1 MYYRV
6 LSLCIVLNHLR
17 KVIIYTWKKLTLS
30 GALSEIKSCV
40 KSSSKR
46 CSISYVS
53 FDSRRKTSGPKQ
65 VHGAFYAKGSH
76 DEMKH
81 GTIHV
86 ATDDEHKPYPIH
98 LSMIMSVNKTR
109 VYV

>member
-1 MYYRV
+1 MEE
-6 LSLCIVLNHLR
+6 IN
-17 KVIIYTWKKLTLS
+17 LS
-30 GALSEIKSCV
+30 GALKEIKSCV

-53 FDSRRKTSGPKQ
+53 FDRRRKTSDPKQ
-65 VHGAFYAKGSH
+65 VHGAFYAKGNH
-76 DEMKH
+76 DEMQH

-98 LSMIMSVNKTR
+98 LSMIMSVNKKR